1 MFAQGGI
8 QVKVLLTREVPGLGI
23 PGDVVEVKDGYARNY
38 LLPRKLGV
46 VPTPHELTRFGE
58 LRSRYQA
65 ELADRHTQAH
75 ALAERLAGVELLF
88 TRRVHDED
96 KLYASVRP
104 KDVAKEIADRF
115 GVKIEPERI
124 RMEPVDMLGE
134 HEAEILLHEGITAT
148 VKVIVSPAT

>member
-1 MFAQGGI
+1 M
-8 QVKVLLTREVPGLGI
+8 KVLLTREVAGLGI

-46 VPTPHELTRFGE
+46 VPTPHELARFGD

-65 ELADRHTQAH
+65 ELADRHAQAH
-75 ALAERLAGVELLF
+75 ALAEKLAGVELLF

-104 KDVAKEIADRF
+104 QDVAKEIADRF
-115 GVKIEPERI
+115 GVKIDPDRV
-124 RMEPVDMLGE
+124 RMEPVDTLGE
-134 HEAEILLHEGITAT
+134 HQAEILLYEGITAA
-148 VKVIVSPAT
+148 VKVIVSPAA